1 MNKTRVTENILS
13 NDQLLYFTSSS
24 LTKNDQ
30 HLFFLSDRTGHPN
43 IFCKNLSSGK
53 ETQLTYNTNGT
64 LKSYVYFNGNEYKGL
79 GKASVSMDFKNNRAF
94 YIQDRDICSVD
105 MSGNIS
111 VLNKLPKNQVTAF
124 THVSADGKKICVPTT
139 DARALEA
146 DTFVDDSPGYT
157 LEQEGKNEVIKD
169 KPDYDIDE
177 RVRLENLNSYLR
189 VYDTETGEEILCE
202 KVPRAWITHVQFS
215 PINSNHILYNHEW
228 PSDCGIRR
236 MWLWDGEKHIRL
248 RTEGEN
254 RSKDDWS
261 CHEMWQA
268 DGQYIIYH
276 GKFKDGTA
284 YIGRV
289 NPEGTENIEIS
300 LPKEY
305 HRYGHFTAGNCHN
318 NWLVSDGYFH
328 PEGEPENENWGGEW
342 ISLQKADWKNKTIE
356 WVPLCHHDSIWDC
369 QDSHPHPVYNHQ
381 DNSVYFTSNKEGKR
395 AVYKVDVPSKMFD

>member
-1 MNKTRVTENILS
+1 MDKTRVTESVSS

-24 LTKNDQ
+24 LTQNDQ

-43 IFCKNLSSGK
+43 IFCKDLSSGK
-53 ETQLTYNTNGT
+53 ETQLTNNVSGT

-79 GKASVSMDFKNNRAF
+79 GKASVSMDFANNRAF
-94 YIQDRDICSVD
+94 YIQDMNICSVN
-105 MSGNIS
+105 MSGMIKVVS
-111 VLNKLPKNQVTAF
+111 QLPKNQVTAF

-146 DTFVDDSPGYT
+146 DTFVDDSPGYK

-177 RVRLENLNSYLR
+177 RVRTENLNSYLR

-202 KVPRAWITHVQFS
+202 KVPKAWITHVQFS
-215 PINSNHILYNHEW
+215 PINSNQILYNHEW

-248 RTEGEN
+248 RPEGKN
-254 RSKDDWS
+254 RSKEDWS

-289 NPEGTENIEIS
+289 NPQGTDHIEIS
-300 LPKEY
+300 LPKKY

-328 PEGEPENENWGGEW
+328 PEGESENENWGGEW
-342 ISLQKADWKNKTIE
+342 ISLQKIDWKNKTID

-369 QDSHPHPVYNHQ
+369 QDSHPHPVYNHH
-381 DNSVYFTSNKEGKR
+381 DNAVYFTSNKEGKR
-395 AVYKVDVPSKMFD
+395 AVYKVNIPPQNV